1 MGQSQF
7 EAKVALANG
16 LLILHI
22 VGILRF
28 AGGLF
33 AMFLFLSACAT
44 VASDPRLS
52 RANVRQIA
60 DAEVRRVMEIDL
72 RQYKIS
78 GPHYI
83 SRGDYWSVTCYLKA
97 NKRGAFSVRVSDKIQ
112 KAFIK
117 RHDGGIFEGALTE
130 KPLIIRRT
138 EAGLSLR

>member
-1 MGQSQF
+1 
-7 EAKVALANG
+7 
-16 LLILHI
+16 
-22 VGILRF
+22 
-28 AGGLF
+28 
-33 AMFLFLSACAT
+33 
-44 VASDPRLS
+44 
-52 RANVRQIA
+52 
-60 DAEVRRVMEIDL
+60 MEIDL